1 MTIIMYGSVQSVVI
15 RIVLSLMTF
24 MNQKKT

>member
-24 MNQKKT
+24 MNHKKT

>member
-15 RIVLSLMTF
+15 RIVLSLITF
-24 MNQKKT
+24 MNHKKT